1 MLPHPRSLQL
11 TTRSNSSP
19 SQAPGKSTVYSRK
32 PCVCWVPIKCIHCY
46 YCSATQSCLIL
57 RSHALQHSRPPCPSL
72 CPRVC
77 LKFISFELVMPSNHL
92 ILCCPLF
99 LLPSIFPNIRD
110 VALIFSTLLQ
120 VGTNSTILQMKNVR
134 LRAVNL
140 GEGGAVSS
148 QLELAPDLM

>member
-19 SQAPGKSTVYSRK
+19 NQAPGKSTVYSRK

-99 LLPSIFPNIRD
+99 LLPSIFPYIRD